1 MFEILVLL
9 KGMST
14 DALED
19 PQERLVPT
27 GQSIWGQLNNVWEK
41 EMDVSAGDQSRSI
54 YIGSIH
60 EDMFRYLWGRSKNK
74 KTGTKV
80 PKKKGLKQ
88 QGSLFLK
95 YA

>member
-1 MFEILVLL
+1 
-9 KGMST
+9 
-14 DALED
+14 
-19 PQERLVPT
+19 
-27 GQSIWGQLNNVWEK
+27 
-41 EMDVSAGDQSRSI
+41 MDVSAGDQSRSI